1 MVTSLVLGWPAAW
14 LSNRLVA
21 REEVA
26 IEVDGWLVCEP
37 DGTFSARLIDPSDR
51 ADAWPGE
58 GLCGSFTIEV
68 VDQRRGWPFLSSLH
82 RSPARLALS
91 AAAKYPPGG
100 LPERRELRTAIETA
114 LQAEGELE
122 TLGLWRDRFPQISHH
137 GWGWLADSLMWW
149 LILSV
154 AAVMMVAAARVASVI
169 LAHERAARRLKRSA
183 GGRCAECGYPL
194 AGLEFSA
201 RCPECG
207 TLLG

>member
-1 MVTSLVLGWPAAW
+1 MC
-14 LSNRLVA
+14 NRLVI
-21 REEVA
+21 REVVA
-26 IEVDGWLVCEP
+26 IEVDGWLVCEA
-37 DGTFSARLIDPSDR
+37 DGTVSARIIDPSDR
-51 ADAWPGE
+51 ADAWLGE

-68 VDQRRGWPFLSSLH
+68 VDQRHGWPFLSSLH
-82 RSPARLALS
+82 RSPAQLALS

-114 LQAEGELE
+114 LEAEGELE
-122 TLGLWRDRFPQISHH
+122 TLGRWRVPGLQISHH

-149 LILSV
+149 LMLSV
-154 AAVMMVAAARVASVI
+154 ASVMMVAAARVASVI
-169 LAHERAARRLKRSA
+169 LAHERATRRLKRSA
-183 GGRCAECGYPL
+183 GGHCAECGYPL

>member
-1 MVTSLVLGWPAAW
+1 MC
-14 LSNRLVA
+14 NRLVA
-21 REEVA
+21 REVLA
-26 IEVDGWLVCEP
+26 IELDGWLVCEP
-37 DGTFSARLIDPSDR
+37 DGTVSARLIDPSDR
-51 ADAWPGE
+51 ADAWLGE

-82 RSPARLALS
+82 RSPPRLALS
-91 AAAKYPPGG
+91 AAVKNPLRG
-100 LPERRELRTAIETA
+100 LPERRELRIAIDTA

-122 TLGLWRDRFPQISHH
+122 TLELWHDRFPQISHH
-137 GWGWLADSLMWW
+137 GWGWLANSLMWW

-169 LAHERAARRLKRSA
+169 LAHERATRRFKRSA
-183 GGRCAECGYPL
+183 GGRCPECGYPL

>member
-1 MVTSLVLGWPAAW
+1 MVASLVLAWPAAW
-14 LSNRLVA
+14 LCNRLVT
-21 REEVA
+21 REVVA

-37 DGTFSARLIDPSDR
+37 DGTVSARLIDPSDR
-51 ADAWPGE
+51 ADAWLGE

-68 VDQRRGWPFLSSLH
+68 VDQRHGWPFLSSLH
-82 RSPARLALS
+82 RLPARLALS
-91 AAAKYPPGG
+91 AAGKNPPGG
-100 LPERRELRTAIETA
+100 LPERRELSAAIEAA

-122 TLGLWRDRFPQISHH
+122 TLGLWRNPGPQVSHH
-137 GWGWLADSLMWW
+137 GRGWLADSLMWW

-154 AAVMMVAAARVASVI
+154 ASVMMVAAARVASVI
-169 LAHERAARRLKRSA
+169 LAHERATRRLKRSA

-194 AGLEFSA
+194 AGLEFSP